1 MPGGFTANALA
12 LGAGG
17 SPALAVARAENNTKT
32 CAAITAFMGAQGLCR
47 NPISSLPFEVYDL
60 IKASRSA
67 LIVSASVVG
76 MPCGKPL

>member
-32 CAAITAFMGAQGLCR
+32 CAAITAFTVLR
-47 NPISSLPFEVYDL
+47 
-60 IKASRSA
+60 ASAEILFLRCH
-67 LIVSASVVG
+67 LRFTI
-76 MPCGKPL
+76 